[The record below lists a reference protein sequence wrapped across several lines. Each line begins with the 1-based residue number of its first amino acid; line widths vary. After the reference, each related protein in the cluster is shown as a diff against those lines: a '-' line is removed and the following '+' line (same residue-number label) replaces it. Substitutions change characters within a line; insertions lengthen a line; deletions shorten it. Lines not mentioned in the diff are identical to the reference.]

1 MASFPRS
8 LLCGIIPRTVRQKI
22 FPGARKWKGPRRGF
36 TLHLRRKNFKYFS
49 LLRQK
54 LPLMLIPSHLTT
66 ITLLPLRMNLATVE
80 ASRPNKW
87 PRPSIT
93 TGQKKNQMVDNQLM
107 DVKANYF
114 QKNCCN
120 FARLSEIT
128 LVFSI
133 RVNKVE
139 MSYKLSCFLDLL
151 SISLQQNYEKFKKL
165 PQG

>member
-1 MASFPRS
+1 MSLSEKRMLTLRPGFNLRTFNAEGITILFFLSQGGGTPSKVWRRFMASFPRS

-54 LPLMLIPSHLTT
+54 LPLMLMPSHLTT

-80 ASRPNKW
+80 ANRPNKW

-93 TGQKKNQMVDNQLM
+93 TGQKKI
-107 DVKANYF
+107 K
-114 QKNCCN
+114 
-120 FARLSEIT
+120 
-128 LVFSI
+128 
-133 RVNKVE
+133 
-139 MSYKLSCFLDLL
+139 
-151 SISLQQNYEKFKKL
+151 
-165 PQG
+165 